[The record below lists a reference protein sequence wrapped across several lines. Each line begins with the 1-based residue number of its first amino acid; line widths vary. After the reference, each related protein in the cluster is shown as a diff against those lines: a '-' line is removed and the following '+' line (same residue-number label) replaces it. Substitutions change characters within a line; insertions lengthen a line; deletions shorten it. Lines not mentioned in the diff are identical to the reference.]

1 LRRQVLHV
9 YTETGLPPL
18 STRPEACNPSFATLQ
33 KQAAPFRPPLKL
45 PVVTDGLAQTV
56 NNRKVESAISATLET
71 SHDKIDLKGCTT
83 IPLQHK
89 ALSTSRPV
97 TQFKSPLVNRVLP
110 ADSRTI
116 RLTPALQELERKLQL
131 LKRAI
136 KIKEGGEEEVLARL
150 TGKWIEAGRE
160 VAYDVW
166 DATKDA
172 GNSEGKATSTYRSR
186 GWENTNDRD
195 TPWGWDT
202 KPGDA
207 GEKSCDFDPS
217 DAPYTAGRLAAE
229 EDDDV
234 DCNTLGTM
242 LRQLGIAPEIFG
254 WDDDKETFS
263 D

>member
-1 LRRQVLHV
+1 MATQKLDSRL
-9 YTETGLPPL
+9 YLPPAP
-18 STRPEACNPSFATLQ
+18 RRATLASQHHQFQ
-33 KQAAPFRPPLKL
+33 KLAAPFRPPLKL
-45 PVVTDGLAQTV
+45 PVVTDGLAQSV
-56 NNRKVESAISATLET
+56 NNRKVEPTISATLET
-71 SHDKIDLKGCTT
+71 SQDKINLKECTT
-83 IPLQHK
+83 IPLHHK
-89 ALSTSRPV
+89 ALNTSRPV

-136 KIKEGGEEEVLARL
+136 KVKEDVEEEVLTRL
-150 TGKWIEAGRE
+150 VGKWIEAGRE
-160 VAYDVW
+160 VAYDIW

-172 GNSEGKATSTYRSR
+172 GNSDGNAASIYRSR

-195 TPWGWDT
+195 TPWGWDA

-207 GEKSCDFDPS
+207 GEESCDPDPS
-217 DAPYTAGRLAAE
+217 EGPYTAGRLAAE
-229 EDDDV
+229 ADDDV
-234 DCNTLGTM
+234 GCNTLGTM

-254 WDDDKETFS
+254 WDDDRETFS